1 MQIIVK
7 RDHEEISRTV
17 AEQIAAYINKNP
29 GALINLAAGDTPL
42 RAYELL
48 IELQREGAVDLS
60 SVYYVGLDEWVGLGY
75 AVRGSCAQVMQDG
88 FYGPAGIDPVR
99 ICAFDGTADVKS
111 ECERVSD
118 FISAH
123 GGIGLT
129 VLGVG
134 LNGHIGFNEPRYEH
148 KEIGVSGETGLKRD
162 SEETV
167 GLCRIVD
174 LDEVTRAV
182 SVKYFDSPLPV
193 EQGVTVSLETLADAK
208 QVILMATGAKKSDI
222 MNRVINGEKSE
233 AVPAS
238 MLKDHQGLVVCVDEA
253 VGL

>member
-7 RDHEEISRTV
+7 KDHEEISRTV
-17 AEQIAAYINKNP
+17 AEHIAAFINKNP
-29 GALINLAAGDTPL
+29 GSLINLAAGDTPL
-42 RAYELL
+42 RAYEKL
-48 IELQREGAVDLS
+48 IELQRDGGVDLS
-60 SVYYVGLDEWVGLGY
+60 SAYYVGLDEWVGLGY

-88 FYGPAGIDPVR
+88 FYRPAGIDPSR
-99 ICAFDGTADVKS
+99 ICAFDGTADVKG
-111 ECERVSD
+111 ECEKVSD

-134 LNGHIGFNEPRYEH
+134 MNGHIGFNEPRYVCDDTNESGDAE
-148 KEIGVSGETGLKRD
+148 EI
-162 SEETV
+162 V
-167 GLCRIVD
+167 GLCRIVT

-182 SVKYFDSPLPV
+182 SVKYFDSPQPV
-193 EQGVTVSLETLADAK
+193 KQGVTVSLETLVGAR
-208 QVILMATGAKKSDI
+208 QVILMATGAKKSEI